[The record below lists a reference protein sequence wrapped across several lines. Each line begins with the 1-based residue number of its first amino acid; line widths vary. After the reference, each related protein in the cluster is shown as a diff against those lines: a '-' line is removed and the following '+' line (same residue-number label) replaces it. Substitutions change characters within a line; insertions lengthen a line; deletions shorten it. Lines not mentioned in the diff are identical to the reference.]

1 MKAATSKTD
10 LRLLRGVKARKE
22 ILQAAERIFAERGLE
37 GARTGAIA
45 AAAGV
50 NKALLFY
57 HFKSKDEL
65 FTAVVEES
73 IGEIHRCLMK
83 LLSSQGPAKEVLLC
97 YVDTFFE
104 AIARRPHNT
113 AVFLR
118 AMRTDSK
125 LAERMMQK
133 FFIPRTEKLAALI
146 RRGVRGRE
154 FRPVDGLQTALL
166 ITSLMVFQ
174 FWGAS
179 VARHIGYDNPFRKSQ
194 LKKRKA
200 AVADFIRHGLFEK
213 QEVSPRDT

>member
-1 MKAATSKTD
+1 MRTVTSKTD

-57 HFKSKDEL
+57 HFRSKDEL
-65 FTAVVEES
+65 FSSVVEES
-73 IGEIHRCLMK
+73 IGEIHRSLMK
-83 LLSSQGPAKEVLLC
+83 LLSSPGPAKEILLR

-104 AIARRPHNT
+104 AVARRPHNT

-125 LAERMMQK
+125 LAERMMRK

-146 RRGVRGRE
+146 RRGVRERE

-179 VARHIGYDNPFRKSQ
+179 VVRNMGYYNPFSKSH

-200 AVADFIRHGLFEK
+200 AVTDFIRYGLFLG
-213 QEVSPRDT
+213 QEVSRRDA